1 MMQININNLKLAKIY
16 TGSTIDFVTIDD
28 VCIRSLI
35 TDLKYD
41 RSNNSITG
49 IDVIPV
55 TNEYKYFLKQK
66 LTNIPHAT
74 ETEFFLARSLG
85 LSIEIIQSRQL
96 QLIVKSY
103 CNLLTRTLRG
113 LLTHEEIKVTEQ
125 IADGALLFQYLPRDK
140 FVYNAIFHTEL
151 QTPGKAALREIK
163 KRFSRLHE
171 TRIRLYEYIYPSA
184 PPFVEMYD
192 KQLNWAQS
200 CLRLFSYIDNFTYVQ
215 FFEKNEVIMKQIRP
229 KWLNLIVESYEKAK
243 TLLTAEEEEAKKFDD
258 NDSIVEI
265 QIIKKSLQE
274 AVEKAEV
281 DIKFLETPKDVLQYW
296 PHLLSPG
303 PIFLCIE

>member
-1 MMQININNLKLAKIY
+1 MQININNLKLAKIY
-16 TGSTIDFVTIDD
+16 TGSIIDFVTIDD

-66 LTNIPHAT
+66 HTNIPHAT

-113 LLTHEEIKVTEQ
+113 LLTHEESKVIEQ

-140 FVYNAIFHTEL
+140 FVYDAFVHTDL
-151 QTPGKAALREIK
+151 QTTTKPAIRAT

-171 TRIRLYEYIYPSA
+171 TRIKLYEHMYPFA
-184 PPFVEMYD
+184 PAFCEMYD

-200 CLRLFSYIDNFTYVQ
+200 CLQLFNYIEDFAYVQ
-215 FFEKNEVIMKQIRP
+215 FFDKNEATMKQIRP
-229 KWLNLIVESYEKAK
+229 KWLNLIVESHEKAK
-243 TLLTAEEEEAKKFDD
+243 TLLTTEEEEARKFDD

-265 QIIKKSLQE
+265 EIIKKSLQE
-274 AVEKAEV
+274 AVEKAAV
-281 DIKFLETPKDVLQYW
+281 DIELLETPKDVLQYW

-303 PIFLCIE
+303 PIFLCID